1 MNLRLT
7 PLTILLLLS
16 LLLNGVF
23 LGMAIADRAFEPPH
37 RGHRGSPDREFSV
50 RLFLHNTP
58 EPQREAMR
66 EELRERL
73 DDVRP
78 LFERA
83 RQAHRA
89 AFEALAADP
98 FDRAEAEAA
107 LQELRA
113 ARLAIDEKAQAVM
126 LDLVEDLDAQTRRQA
141 LEAGM
146 DRRIRHHRR
155 SPPDQE

>member
-1 MNLRLT
+1 MNFRLT
-7 PLTILLLLS
+7 PITILLLIS

-23 LGMAIADRAFEPPH
+23 FGMAIADRVFDPPH
-37 RGHRGSPDREFSV
+37 RGHRGGPDREFSV

-66 EELRERL
+66 EELRARFGE
-73 DDVRP
+73 VRP

-83 RQAHRA
+83 HQAHRN

-107 LQELRA
+107 LEELRA
-113 ARLAIDEKAQAVM
+113 ARLAIDETGQAIM
-126 LDLVEDLDAQTRRQA
+126 LDLVEDLDADTRRRA

-146 DRRIRHHRR
+146 DRDRR
-155 SPPDQE
+155 APLRRDQE